1 MASIIN
7 NSALGKIGDLLFV
20 RQTPALNAETHKGI
34 VTRFSEW
41 RQRRKA
47 ELELSRLSDRELADI
62 GLTRQQIP
70 GVVNRV
76 HR

>member
-7 NSALGKIGDLLFV
+7 NSSLGKIGDLLFV

-34 VTRFSEW
+34 VTR
-41 RQRRKA
+41 RRKA
-47 ELELSRLSDRELADI
+47 EIELSRLSDRELADI

-70 GVVNRV
+70 GVINRV